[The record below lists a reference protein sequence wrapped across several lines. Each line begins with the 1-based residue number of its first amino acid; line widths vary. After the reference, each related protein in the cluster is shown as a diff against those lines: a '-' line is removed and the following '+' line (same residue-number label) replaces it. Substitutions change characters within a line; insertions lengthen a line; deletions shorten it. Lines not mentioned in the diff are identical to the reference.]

1 MQGPVTS
8 SSAQS
13 QQLTEIRRPSSAVN
27 RGLASTSSPAR
38 SVSQAGAPPA
48 AAFAS
53 VFRAAHQ
60 SSPVQSY
67 DIQQGDTLSA
77 IAHRRLQELGLPS
90 TGADVNRAVGQIAAA
105 NAISNP
111 DRIFA
116 GDRIDLSVLESR
128 TQVRPGEWPS
138 KLVSAAVA
146 RPAAVGAAQT
156 HVAARPAA
164 VRPVAA
170 AVGQSVFPQLQKT
183 LDRAVERGYVE
194 PHDRQ
199 AVQDRIVDLSRKF
212 KFSPDDFATVALME
226 SDGLNPRATNG
237 RCHGIL
243 QFCEGPGRGAASVGM
258 EGRAAEIQR
267 QPVLAQLDLVER
279 YFDDNRLGEK
289 GPVSLVDLYLTV
301 LTPAARAEQ
310 RPHAALEIAGRQAKA
325 LYVSGDRSQPIT
337 RQSILSGLISHAQQ
351 RLEALIHSRR
361 DSDQQAP
368 KAARTAPGPV
378 SALIDGQGGR
388 TDRNDATAQPPSG
401 GATGRQG

>member
-13 QQLTEIRRPSSAVN
+13 QQHTEIRRSSAAAN
-27 RGLASTSSPAR
+27 RGLVGASSPTRA
-38 SVSQAGAPPA
+38 VSQGVAPAA

-53 VFRAAHQ
+53 VFRAANQ

-90 TGADVNRAVGQIAAA
+90 TGADVNRAVVQIAAA

-116 GDRIDLSVLESR
+116 GDRIDLRVLESR
-128 TQVRPGEWPS
+128 AQLQPGEWPS
-138 KLVSAAVA
+138 KPLSSAVSRSVV
-146 RPAAVGAAQT
+146 VGPSQAQ
-156 HVAARPAA
+156 VAARPAA
-164 VRPVAA
+164 TAL
-170 AVGQSVFPQLQKT
+170 GQSVFPQLQKT

-194 PHDRQ
+194 PQDRR

-258 EGRAAEIQR
+258 QGRAAEIQS

-325 LYVSGDRSQPIT
+325 LHVSGDRSQPIT

-368 KAARTAPGPV
+368 KVARTAPGAV

-388 TDRNDATAQPPSG
+388 TDRNDSAARPPSTG
-401 GATGRQG
+401 GTGRQG

>member
-13 QQLTEIRRPSSAVN
+13 QPLTEIRRSASAVN
-27 RGLASTSSPAR
+27 RGLAGASSPAR
-38 SVSQAGAPPA
+38 AVSQGGTPPA

-128 TQVRPGEWPS
+128 AWVQPGEWPS
-138 KLVSAAVA
+138 KLVSSAVA
-146 RPAAVGAAQT
+146 RPAVVGATQP
-156 HVAARPAA
+156 HVAP
-164 VRPVAA
+164 RPVAA

-194 PHDRQ
+194 PNDRQ

-258 EGRAAEIQR
+258 QGRAAEIQS

-368 KAARTAPGPV
+368 KAARTASGVV

-388 TDRNDATAQPPSG
+388 TDRNDSAAQPQPAG
-401 GATGRQG
+401 GTGRQG

>member
-8 SSAQS
+8 SSARSHQYADARQPQAPADRALAGAAS
-13 QQLTEIRRPSSAVN
+13 PMRARSP
-27 RGLASTSSPAR
+27 GLA
-38 SVSQAGAPPA
+38 PA
-48 AAFAS
+48 AAPFAP
-53 VFRAAHQ
+53 VFRAANQ
-60 SSPVQSY
+60 EPPAKLY
-67 DIQQGDTLSA
+67 DIQQGDTLSG

-90 TGADVNRAVGQIAAA
+90 TGADVNRAVSQIAEA
-105 NAISNP
+105 NAIRNP

-116 GDRIDLSVLESR
+116 GDRIDLRVLGSQTQTTSVEAKTRPLPSTASR
-128 TQVRPGEWPS
+128 P
-138 KLVSAAVA
+138 LVVA
-146 RPAAVGAAQT
+146 SSQPQ
-156 HVAARPAA
+156 VAARPAA
-164 VRPVAA
+164 S
-170 AVGQSVFPQLQKT
+170 AVGPSVFPQLQKT

-194 PHDRQ
+194 PQDRQ

-212 KFSPDDFATVALME
+212 RFSPDDFATVALME

-258 EGRAAEIQR
+258 QGRAAEIQQ

-279 YFDDNRLGEK
+279 YFDDNRLGER

-301 LTPAARAEQ
+301 LTPAARTEQ
-310 RPHAALEIAGRQAKA
+310 RPHAALDIAGRQAKA

-361 DSDQQAP
+361 EGEAH
-368 KAARTAPGPV
+368 KAVRIAPGAV
-378 SALIDGQGGR
+378 SAALDGQVGPK
-388 TDRNDATAQPPSG
+388 DRSDNAAQPARGG
-401 GATGRQG
+401 GAERQG

>member
-13 QQLTEIRRPSSAVN
+13 QQHTEIRRSSAAAN
-27 RGLASTSSPAR
+27 RGLVGASSPTRA
-38 SVSQAGAPPA
+38 VSQGVAPAA

-53 VFRAAHQ
+53 VFRAANQ

-90 TGADVNRAVGQIAAA
+90 TGADVNRAVVQIAAA

-116 GDRIDLSVLESR
+116 GDRIDLRVLESR
-128 TQVRPGEWPS
+128 AQLQPGEWPS
-138 KLVSAAVA
+138 KPLSSAVS
-146 RPAAVGAAQT
+146 RPVVVGPSQAQ
-156 HVAARPAA
+156 VAARPAA
-164 VRPVAA
+164 TAL
-170 AVGQSVFPQLQKT
+170 GQSVFPQLQKT

-194 PHDRQ
+194 PQDRR

-212 KFSPDDFATVALME
+212 NFSPDDFATVALME

-258 EGRAAEIQR
+258 QGRAAEIQS

-325 LYVSGDRSQPIT
+325 LHVSGDRSQPIT

-368 KAARTAPGPV
+368 KVARTAPGAV

-388 TDRNDATAQPPSG
+388 TDRNDSAARPPSTG
-401 GATGRQG
+401 GTGRQG

>member
-1 MQGPVTS
+1 MQGPVAY

-13 QQLTEIRRPSSAVN
+13 HQHADVRRPSAPADRALAGAASPVRAKFP
-27 RGLASTSSPAR
+27 GLA
-38 SVSQAGAPPA
+38 PA
-48 AAFAS
+48 AAPFAP
-53 VFRAAHQ
+53 VFRAANQ
-60 SSPVQSY
+60 GSPAKLY
-67 DIQQGDTLSA
+67 DIQQGDTLSG

-90 TGADVNRAVGQIAAA
+90 TGADVNRAVSQIAEA
-105 NAISNP
+105 NAIRNP

-116 GDRIDLSVLESR
+116 GDRIDLRVLGGQAPTNAGEAKSKPLPSTASR
-128 TQVRPGEWPS
+128 PVVVASSWPQVS
-138 KLVSAAVA
+138 A
-146 RPAAVGAAQT
+146 RPAPTAI
-156 HVAARPAA
+156 
-164 VRPVAA
+164 
-170 AVGQSVFPQLQKT
+170 GQSVFPQLQRT

-194 PHDRQ
+194 PQDRQ

-212 KFSPDDFATVALME
+212 RFSPDDFATVALME

-258 EGRAAEIQR
+258 QGRAAEIQQ

-279 YFDDNRLGEK
+279 YFDDNRLGER

-310 RPHAALEIAGRQAKA
+310 RPHAALDIAGRQAKA

-361 DSDQQAP
+361 EGEAN
-368 KAARTAPGPV
+368 KAVRVAPGAV
-378 SALIDGQGGR
+378 SAALDGQGR
-388 TDRNDATAQPPSG
+388 SDAAAQPTRSG
-401 GATGRQG
+401 GKGRQG

>member
-13 QQLTEIRRPSSAVN
+13 QQHTEIRRSSAAAN
-27 RGLASTSSPAR
+27 RGLVGASSPTRA
-38 SVSQAGAPPA
+38 VSQGVAPAA

-53 VFRAAHQ
+53 VFRAANQ

-90 TGADVNRAVGQIAAA
+90 TGADVNRAVVQIAAA

-116 GDRIDLSVLESR
+116 GDRIDLRVLESR
-128 TQVRPGEWPS
+128 AQLQPGEWPS
-138 KLVSAAVA
+138 KPLSSAVS
-146 RPAAVGAAQT
+146 RPVVVGPSQAQ
-156 HVAARPAA
+156 VAARPAA
-164 VRPVAA
+164 TAL
-170 AVGQSVFPQLQKT
+170 GQSVFPQLQKT

-194 PHDRQ
+194 PQDRR

-258 EGRAAEIQR
+258 QGRAAEIQS

-325 LYVSGDRSQPIT
+325 LHVSGDRSQPIT

-368 KAARTAPGPV
+368 KVARTAPGAV

-388 TDRNDATAQPPSG
+388 TDRNDSAARPPPTG
-401 GATGRQG
+401 GTGRQG

>member
-13 QQLTEIRRPSSAVN
+13 QQHTEIRRSSAAAN
-27 RGLASTSSPAR
+27 RGLLGASSPTRA
-38 SVSQAGAPPA
+38 VSQGVAPAA

-53 VFRAAHQ
+53 VFRAANQ

-90 TGADVNRAVGQIAAA
+90 TGADVNRAVVQIAAA

-116 GDRIDLSVLESR
+116 GDRIDLRVLESR
-128 TQVRPGEWPS
+128 AQLQPGEWPS
-138 KLVSAAVA
+138 KPLSSAVS
-146 RPAAVGAAQT
+146 RPVVVGPSQAQ
-156 HVAARPAA
+156 VAARPAA
-164 VRPVAA
+164 TAL
-170 AVGQSVFPQLQKT
+170 GQSVFPQLQKT

-194 PHDRQ
+194 PQDRR

-258 EGRAAEIQR
+258 QGRAAEIQS

-325 LYVSGDRSQPIT
+325 LHVSGDRSQPIT

-368 KAARTAPGPV
+368 KVARTAPGAV

-388 TDRNDATAQPPSG
+388 TDRNDSAARPPSTG
-401 GATGRQG
+401 GTGRQG

>member
-8 SSAQS
+8 SSAQAHQHAEVGRS
-13 QQLTEIRRPSSAVN
+13 SASGHRVSVGSSSPGRATGQGVAPPSSAFAPVL
-27 RGLASTSSPAR
+27 RA
-38 SVSQAGAPPA
+38 VSQGSAAPM
-48 AAFAS
+48 
-53 VFRAAHQ
+53 
-60 SSPVQSY
+60 Y

-90 TGADVNRAVGQIAAA
+90 TGADVHRAVGQIAAS
-105 NAISNP
+105 NSISNP
-111 DRIFA
+111 DRIYA
-116 GDRIDLSVLESR
+116 GDRIDLSVLERGPRAAASGGGATGSPGIASR
-128 TQVRPGEWPS
+128 PVVAASSQAQV
-138 KLVSAAVA
+138 AV
-146 RPAAVGAAQT
+146 RPAATALGS
-156 HVAARPAA
+156 
-164 VRPVAA
+164 
-170 AVGQSVFPQLQKT
+170 SVFPQLQRT

-194 PHDRQ
+194 PQDRQ

-212 KFSPDDFATVALME
+212 RFSPDDFATVALME

-258 EGRAAEIQR
+258 QGRAADIQQ

-279 YFDDNRLGEK
+279 YFDDNRLGAQ

-325 LYVSGDRSQPIT
+325 LHVSGDHSQPIT

-361 DSDQQAP
+361 DGEATR
-368 KAARTAPGPV
+368 AARTAPGAV
-378 SALIDGQGGR
+378 SALLEGQGGR
-388 TDRNDATAQPPSG
+388 TDRHESAAQPSRSG
-401 GATGRQG
+401 GTGRQG